1 MDVKEEVKPEEG
13 DTNEKSLTDLPVTDE
28 QSDSTKGGGRAAIA
42 PILGG
47 ALGTGAR

>member
-1 MDVKEEVKPEEG
+1 MDVQEEVKTEENNI
-13 DTNEKSLTDLPVTDE
+13 NEKSLSDLPVTDE
-28 QSDSTKGGGRAAIA
+28 QSDSTKGGAAIA

>member
-1 MDVKEEVKPEEG
+1 MDVQRGSKDG
-13 DTNEKSLTDLPVTDE
+13 RSDTNKKSLTDLPVTDE

>member
-1 MDVKEEVKPEEG
+1 MDVKEEVKTEESN
-13 DTNEKSLTDLPVTDE
+13 NEKSLTDLPVTDE